1 MKANIN
7 SVFSAS
13 AAVTT
18 VPIPAGGRRI
28 YYRGYLV
35 HAEIPSICY
44 VIYWR
49 NSLHQLTELGTV
61 RSFMDAMRWV
71 DRHLNEMRELKSLVP
86 DFSPLDNATATRRL
100 TWP

>member
-1 MKANIN
+1 MKADSN
-7 SVFSAS
+7 SVFSATE
-13 AAVTT
+13 AVTT

-44 VIYWR
+44 VIYGR

-61 RSFMDAMRWV
+61 RSFMNAMRWV
-71 DRHLNEMRELKSLVP
+71 DRHLNEMLELKSLAP
-86 DFSPLDNATATRRL
+86 EFSPLDNATAPHRL
-100 TWP
+100 AA

>member
-7 SVFSAS
+7 SVFSATT
-13 AAVTT
+13 AVTT

-28 YYRGYLV
+28 YYRGYLI

-44 VIYWR
+44 VIYGR
-49 NSLHQLTELGTV
+49 NSLQQLTELGTV
-61 RSFMDAMRWV
+61 RSFMDAMPWV

-86 DFSPLDNATATRRL
+86 GFSPLDNATSLRRL
-100 TWP
+100 AA

>member
-1 MKANIN
+1 MEANTN
-7 SVFSAS
+7 SVFSAT

-28 YYRGYLV
+28 HYRGYLV

-44 VIYWR
+44 VIYGR

-61 RSFMDAMRWV
+61 RSFMNAMRWV

-86 DFSPLDNATATRRL
+86 EFAPLDNSTAPRRL
-100 TWP
+100 AA

>member
-1 MKANIN
+1 MKADSN
-7 SVFSAS
+7 SVFSATE
-13 AAVTT
+13 AVTT

-44 VIYWR
+44 VIYGR

-61 RSFMDAMRWV
+61 RSFMNAMRWV
-71 DRHLNEMRELKSLVP
+71 DRHLNEMLELKSLVP
-86 DFSPLDNATATRRL
+86 EFSPLDNVTAPHRL
-100 TWP
+100 AA

>member
-1 MKANIN
+1 MKADSN
-7 SVFSAS
+7 SVFSATE
-13 AAVTT
+13 AVTT

-44 VIYWR
+44 VIYGR

-61 RSFMDAMRWV
+61 RSFMNAMRWV
-71 DRHLNEMRELKSLVP
+71 DRHLNEMLELKSLVP
-86 DFSPLDNATATRRL
+86 EFSPLDNATAPHRL
-100 TWP
+100 AA